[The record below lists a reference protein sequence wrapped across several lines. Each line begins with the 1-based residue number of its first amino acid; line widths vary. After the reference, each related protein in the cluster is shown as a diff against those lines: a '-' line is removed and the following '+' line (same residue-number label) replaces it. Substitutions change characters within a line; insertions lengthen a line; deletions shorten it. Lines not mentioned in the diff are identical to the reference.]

1 MPALLLQIAGAVAL
15 LVWGTYMVKTGILR
29 TFGESLRVC
38 LAKYLKNRFLGF
50 FAGFS
55 LAAVLQSSTASALL
69 VAGLQAGGLVTTAIA
84 LAAVLGADVGS
95 AFMVRVLTLD
105 LSSEVPVLILAGTFL
120 FLRRTN
126 ERSGQFG
133 RILLGLAFILMALRM
148 IMEGT
153 LPLRESEELTAAA
166 QWFDASRPLSIL
178 LGILLALAFFSSL
191 AVVATTAAFH
201 AAGILSMEAGLWV
214 VLGANLGSALLAI
227 LTTSGSSRTARKAP
241 LGNGLFRTIGFV
253 LGAAT
258 LGLVPPVKSYFS
270 VLPDGIVLFHLAYNA
285 VVCLFGLLFVGPA
298 ARFIEFLLPSKPLP
312 SDGEVELLAEEN
324 LLSVKTSLGLAKKE
338 IAKTAEILERYWE
351 DLRRMLSINPPAGE
365 LLLMESRRKLLE
377 RRCRAAVSVYLAAVV
392 RLGLTAEESRSWD
405 RVSTL
410 SDSLGFAVSVCGQIF
425 KTVRKNK
432 WKDSRFFSSPG
443 LTELLATHDEVANML
458 RELEELIS
466 QNGNKEVLVHMLAK
480 EEQALSGKDF
490 ELVVRHMDRVSS
502 GVSESVETSALHVEL
517 LALYR
522 RVAAIL
528 MNAARSA

>member
-50 FAGFS
+50 LAGFS

-105 LSSEVPVLILAGTFL
+105 LSSAVPVLILAGTFL

-153 LPLRESEELTAAA
+153 LPLRESEALTAAA
-166 QWFDASRPLSIL
+166 QWFEASAPLSIL
-178 LGILLALAFFSSL
+178 LGILLALLFFSSL
-191 AVVATTAAFH
+191 AVVATTAAFY

-241 LGNGLFRTIGFV
+241 LGNGLFRTVGFV
-253 LGAAT
+253 LGAVT
-258 LGLVPPVKSYFS
+258 LW
-270 VLPDGIVLFHLAYNA
+270 LA
-285 VVCLFGLLFVGPA
+285 P
-298 ARFIEFLLPSKPLP
+298 
-312 SDGEVELLAEEN
+312 
-324 LLSVKTSLGLAKKE
+324 SVKTYFRHTL
-338 IAKTAEILERYWE
+338 TALCFST
-351 DLRRMLSINPPAGE
+351 LPTMLS
-365 LLLMESRRKLLE
+365 S
-377 RRCRAAVSVYLAAVV
+377 VS
-392 RLGLTAEESRSWD
+392 
-405 RVSTL
+405 
-410 SDSLGFAVSVCGQIF
+410 SDSFL
-425 KTVRKNK
+425 
-432 WKDSRFFSSPG
+432 
-443 LTELLATHDEVANML
+443 
-458 RELEELIS
+458 
-466 QNGNKEVLVHMLAK
+466 
-480 EEQALSGKDF
+480 
-490 ELVVRHMDRVSS
+490 
-502 GVSESVETSALHVEL
+502 
-517 LALYR
+517 
-522 RVAAIL
+522 
-528 MNAARSA
+528 

>member
-38 LAKYLKNRFLGF
+38 LAKYLKNRFLRF

-55 LAAVLQSSTASALL
+55 LAAVLQSSTAAALL

-214 VLGANLGSALLAI
+214 VLGANIGSALLAI

-377 RRCRAAVSVYLAAVV
+377 RRCRAVSVYLAAVV

-432 WKDSRFFSSPG
+432 WRDSRFFSSPG

>member
-50 FAGFS
+50 LAGFS

-105 LSSEVPVLILAGTFL
+105 LSSAVPVLILAGTFL

-153 LPLRESEELTAAA
+153 LPLRESEALTAAA
-166 QWFDASRPLSIL
+166 QWFEASAPLSIL
-178 LGILLALAFFSSL
+178 LGILLALLFFSSL
-191 AVVATTAAFH
+191 AVVATTAAFY

-241 LGNGLFRTIGFV
+241 LGNGLFRTVGFV
-253 LGAAT
+253 LGAVT
-258 LGLVPPVKSYFS
+258 LWLAPSVKTYFS
-270 VLPDGIVLFHLAYNA
+270 AYPDGIVLFHLAYNA
-285 VVCLFGLLFVGPA
+285 VVCIFGLLFVGPA
-298 ARFIEFLLPSKPLP
+298 AKLIDALFP
-312 SDGEVELLAEEN
+312 A
-324 LLSVKTSLGLAKKE
+324 SLRLAKKE

-351 DLRRMLSINPPAGE
+351 DLRKMLSINPPAGE

-377 RRCRAAVSVYLAAVV
+377 RRCRAVSVYLAAVV
-392 RLGLTAEESRSWD
+392 RLGLTAEESRNWD
-405 RVSTL
+405 RASTL

-425 KTVRKNK
+425 KTIRKNK
-432 WKDSRFFSSPG
+432 WRDSRFFSSPG

-458 RELEELIS
+458 RELEELVS
-466 QNGNKEVLVHMLAK
+466 QNGNKEALIHMLAK

-490 ELVVRHMDRVSS
+490 ELVVRHMDRVAS